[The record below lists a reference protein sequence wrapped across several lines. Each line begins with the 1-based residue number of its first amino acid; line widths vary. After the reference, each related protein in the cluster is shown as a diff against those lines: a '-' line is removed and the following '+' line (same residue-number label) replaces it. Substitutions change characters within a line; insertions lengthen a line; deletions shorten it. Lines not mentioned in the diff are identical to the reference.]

1 MQKFLKRRI
10 TNMTGKLI
18 DQQISNFISLLA
30 SDSPAPGGGSAAAL
44 SASMGTALTRMVCA
58 LTAGKKKYA
67 EFENVVR
74 EISAEAESINAQLLE
89 NIDRDTQAYNAIYA
103 VFSMPKETDD
113 EKAARKEAMQT
124 ALKQA
129 AIVPFE
135 VMQLCLTAL
144 NLTKRA
150 VGRSNPNA
158 ASDLGV
164 AALTL
169 CAGLKGAWLN
179 VLINIGG
186 IKDEAFVTTYKQQ
199 GDLIVKEADEVAN
212 AIVNEIIAG
221 L

>member
-1 MQKFLKRRI
+1 M
-10 TNMTGKLI
+10 KLI
-18 DQQISNFISLLA
+18 DQQISNFVDLLA

-44 SASMGTALTRMVCA
+44 SATMGISLTRMVCA
-58 LTAGKKKYA
+58 LTIGKKKYA
-67 EFENVVR
+67 DYEETAR
-74 EISAEAESINAQLLE
+74 EISAEAETISAALLA
-89 NIDRDTQAYNAIYA
+89 NIDRDTEAYNAVSA

-113 EKAARKEAMQT
+113 EKTARKEAMQT

-135 VMQLCLTAL
+135 VMQLCLGAL
-144 NLTKRA
+144 LLTKKA
-150 VGRSNPNA
+150 VGRSNPNT

-179 VLINIGG
+179 VLINISG
-186 IKDEAFVTTYKQQ
+186 IKDEAFVANYKQQ
-199 GDLIVKEADEVAN
+199 GDSIVHEADDVAN
-212 AIVNEIIAG
+212 AIVNEITAG